1 MTPGKTNNPSIV
13 VEERPSKSPPT
24 GCPLII
30 TGRISPVGILRGF
43 VVIIVTS
50 TAAATSM
57 PRLPLVAGRSCL
69 LALQPLLVSRRG
81 DCSRCSSSFL
91 TSVDRRWC
99 YVRQRGILHT
109 KPLQHYTLFGYV
121 RYCRNE
127 NISCEHQKCPTP
139 LPVASPLHGPPDSH
153 SGTDGNVR
161 GHCGHGCEVDG
172 HGPNSFDD
180 QYLGCG
186 PAMTA
191 ALPALNLSEFK
202 ENLVFAEAWRE
213 AVEDWKD
220 QGSHVPSLLS
230 LDQAIALR
238 AYTMEGMRLYQQFN
252 VAVREAGSSSWK
264 YRNEFHFKSLHFLL
278 TQALQKLRR
287 PNQCYDVFRWV
298 NNTQF
303 KANKNDKVRF
313 GQFASSSMDIK
324 VAWEFGHGT
333 IFKVNTCHGVDIQG
347 FTSFPEEEEVGASPG
362 TAPTSG
368 CFSWPPWPWQ
378 WSPEPSEPR
387 GHQGHCGLEGH
398 CGHHA
403 HKCHQDLQRNEDTK
417 VTKASVATVATMAT
431 LATVTI
437 VAIVATVDTLAP
449 RTTLGIGS
457 TMVTTAIVATVT
469 HEATVAT
476 VVTMVT
482 ETTEATV
489 ATVVPQSPR
498 PPQPLQPPQSV

>member
-1 MTPGKTNNPSIV
+1 MA
-13 VEERPSKSPPT
+13 
-24 GCPLII
+24 PL
-30 TGRISPVGILRGF
+30 TR
-43 VVIIVTS
+43 T
-50 TAAATSM
+50 
-57 PRLPLVAGRSCL
+57 
-69 LALQPLLVSRRG
+69 LALMAM
-81 DCSRCSSSFL
+81 
-91 TSVDRRWC
+91 SVA
-99 YVRQRGILHT
+99 T
-109 KPLQHYTLFGYV
+109 
-121 RYCRNE
+121 
-127 NISCEHQKCPTP
+127 
-139 LPVASPLHGPPDSH
+139 VAIDVKWM
-153 SGTDGNVR
+153 DMA
-161 GHCGHGCEVDG
+161 
-172 HGPNSFDD
+172 PNAFDD

-287 PNQCYDVFRWV
+287 PNQCYDVFRGV

-333 IFKVNTCHGVDIQG
+333 IFKVNTCHGVEIQG
-347 FTSFPEEEEVGASPG
+347 FTSFPEEEEVLIPPFETFKVTDVRKIGNTMVIDLQSTGNASNYN
-362 TAPTSG
+362 
-368 CFSWPPWPWQ
+368 CEW
-378 WSPEPSEPR
+378 
-387 GHQGHCGLEGH
+387 LKGH

-403 HKCHQDLQRNEDTK
+403 HECHQDLQRNEDTK
-417 VTKASVATVATMAT
+417 VTKASVATVATTAT

-498 PPQPLQPPQSV
+498 PPQPLQPPQSL